1 MICSKC
7 NSENTQRIE
16 VIYSHGANYI
26 KTRDSSTG
34 IGFIR
39 GGIGVG
45 ARKSITQGLMSS
57 KLARIVSPPKKK
69 NFKLPIFLIVIGLFL
84 LSSPMGLNKALGGGG
99 VLLSVILVYKNEKY
113 NSNVL
118 PGLYSIWQNSWLC
131 NKCGEIYYYPP
142 A

>member
-16 VIYSHGANYI
+16 VIYSHGSNYI

-39 GGIGVG
+39 GGVGFGVRNG
-45 ARKSITQGLMSS
+45 TTQVIPPSR
-57 KLARIVSPPKKK
+57 LAQVVSPPKKK
-69 NFKLPIFLIVIGLFL
+69 TFKLPIFLIVIGLFL
-84 LSSPMGLNKALGGGG
+84 LSSPAGLNKLLGG
-99 VLLSVILVYKNEKY
+99 VCFMLVAFFVYKMERY
-113 NSNVL
+113 NSSVF
-118 PGLYSIWQNSWLC
+118 PKLYLIWQNSWLC

-142 A
+142 V